1 MQDDGAMGMH
11 FSGNEHGNEL
21 RKQTVDYIE
30 LFNENELE
38 EQNKE
43 IRK

>member
-1 MQDDGAMGMH
+1 MH

-21 RKQTVDYIE
+21 RMQTVDYIE

-38 EQNKE
+38 EMNKE